1 MHFGEAFTLIG
12 SLSPEKRK
20 EILRDPSADLILR
33 SASALLLASDRNLA
47 LECKVQ
53 WLLESWDSAPLDLR
67 KRILEALGR
76 CAAPESNAFLK
87 EKLLDP
93 DYRLDAINALATTG
107 DGHIIPICV
116 EVIRVGNEK
125 ECHAALK
132 ALSTLAT
139 PESNAVVEAAVQS
152 APFDS
157 CRQWAAFML
166 ALKGVATGESL
177 LEARLATLQPLRVE
191 SEESG
196 SQEVLGVEPDYLL
209 IAMALAGLKNRTGLF
224 ALEEVLAALE
234 KDPKIERQ
242 CVMNMTLGMI
252 GLSTATS
259 FEDWKIAMRRWIC
272 GGGIRGWE

>member
-93 DYRLDAINALATTG
+93 DYRLDAI
-107 DGHIIPICV
+107 
-116 EVIRVGNEK
+116 
-125 ECHAALK
+125 
-132 ALSTLAT
+132 
-139 PESNAVVEAAVQS
+139 
-152 APFDS
+152 
-157 CRQWAAFML
+157 
-166 ALKGVATGESL
+166 
-177 LEARLATLQPLRVE
+177 
-191 SEESG
+191 
-196 SQEVLGVEPDYLL
+196 
-209 IAMALAGLKNRTGLF
+209 
-224 ALEEVLAALE
+224 
-234 KDPKIERQ
+234 
-242 CVMNMTLGMI
+242 
-252 GLSTATS
+252 
-259 FEDWKIAMRRWIC
+259 
-272 GGGIRGWE
+272 